1 MNVYTSRLYEHYAR
15 IGKVLSSPRRIDLL
29 ELLGQAPRSVEEL
42 AQLTGMG
49 MANTSQHL
57 QQLRQARM
65 VEAEK
70 KGYHVI
76 YRLAGPAV
84 HTFLAQLA
92 ELAQSQLAEVRQVEA
107 EFLAEAQAWQSVD
120 LAELEARLEAGALLL
135 DVRPAEEY
143 AAGHLPGALS
153 APLPELAE
161 RMAQLTKEQAIIAYC
176 RGPYCLF
183 ALEAVH
189 QLTERGYEALH
200 YRGGMAGWLERP
212 QAVAP

>member
-1 MNVYTSRLYEHYAR
+1 MNPYTSRLYEHYAR

-65 VEAEK
+65 VESEK
-70 KGYHVI
+70 KGFHVI

-92 ELAQSQLAEVRQVEA
+92 DLAQSQLAEVRQVEA

-135 DVRPAEEY
+135 DVRPAEEF

-161 RMAQLTKEQAIIAYC
+161 RIARLPKEQAIIA
-176 RGPYCLF
+176 
-183 ALEAVH
+183 
-189 QLTERGYEALH
+189 
-200 YRGGMAGWLERP
+200 
-212 QAVAP
+212 